1 MHIHIYIY
9 IYIYIHTPTHNLPRC
24 LMRLKLV
31 FDAMLDFEIEQ
42 NFTNPLF

>member
-1 MHIHIYIY
+1 MHSHIYIY
-9 IYIYIHTPTHNLPRC
+9 IYTTTHNLPRC

-31 FDAMLDFEIEQ
+31 FDAILDFEIEQ